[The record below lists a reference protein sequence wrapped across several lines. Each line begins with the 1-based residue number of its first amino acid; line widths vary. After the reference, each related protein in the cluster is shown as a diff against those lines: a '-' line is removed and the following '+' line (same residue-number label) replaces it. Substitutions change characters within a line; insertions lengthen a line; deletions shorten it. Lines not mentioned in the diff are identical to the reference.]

1 MENFYKEKPQ
11 EAGGGWGGGKRP
23 GNQKE
28 ASTLLFKAHTGPRTK
43 VFQGVSA
50 EGARG
55 ANSLT
60 RD

>member
-11 EAGGGWGGGKRP
+11 EAGGGGKRP

-28 ASTLLFKAHTGPRTK
+28 ACTLLFKAHTGPRTK
-43 VFQGVSA
+43 LFQGVSA